1 MAGIASLIGEAIL
14 SFSHAEFL
22 LDNLFRKIGL
32 TKKKFE
38 YMAISSTGQKIK
50 EYKAKLM
57 ESELDVAERIAC
69 LMEEVDTFRELR
81 NVLAH
86 SIILS
91 NSSGEQE
98 FMTHKFN
105 KTKEGISR
113 HTAVFT
119 ASHLSIQIQEFKE
132 VCRSL
137 NEILKELD

>member
-1 MAGIASLIGEAIL
+1 MAEIESLTGDAIL

-57 ESELDVAERIAC
+57 ESELAVAPRIAD

-105 KTKEGISR
+105 KTKEGINR

-119 ASHLSIQIQEFKE
+119 ASHLSIQIQEFRE
-132 VCRSL
+132 VCQSL

>member
-1 MAGIASLIGEAIL
+1 MAGIACLIGEAML
-14 SFSHAEFL
+14 SFSNAEFL

-32 TKKKFE
+32 TKKKFD

-50 EYKAKLM
+50 EYKAKLI
-57 ESELDVAERIAC
+57 ESELDVAPRIAY
-69 LMEEVDTFRELR
+69 LIEEVDSFRELR

-98 FMTHKFN
+98 FMTHKFY

-113 HTAVFT
+113 YTAVFT
-119 ASHLSIQIQEFKE
+119 ASHLSIQIQEFRE
-132 VCRSL
+132 VCQSL